1 MRTSYANAYNANVQE
16 LFGLG
21 MTVRLAVLGYMILIC
36 LGSLVHMLEYGEKLI
51 GQRCQTS

>member
-1 MRTSYANAYNANVQE
+1 MLTHTKQTVQD

-21 MTVRLAVLGYMILIC
+21 MTGRLAVLGYMILIC
-36 LGSLVHMLEYGEKLI
+36 LGSLGHMFKYGEKLI